1 MPCEWLELLPV
12 LSDDL
17 FLDEV
22 ELEDL
27 VDPVLDEEELD
38 ESPELDSEELEVL
51 DCLSLD
57 D

>member
-1 MPCEWLELLPV
+1 M
-12 LSDDL
+12 SDDL

-38 ESPELDSEELEVL
+38 ESSELDSEELEVL

>member
-1 MPCEWLELLPV
+1 M
-12 LSDDL
+12 SDDL

-51 DCLSLD
+51 DCLSSD

>member
-1 MPCEWLELLPV
+1 M
-12 LSDDL
+12 SDDL
-17 FLDEV
+17 LLDEV

-27 VDPVLDEEELD
+27 ADPVLDEEELD
-38 ESPELDSEELEVL
+38 ESPELDSEELEVS

>member
-1 MPCEWLELLPV
+1 M
-12 LSDDL
+12 SDDL

-38 ESPELDSEELEVL
+38 ESPELDSEELEGL

>member
-17 FLDEV
+17 LLDES

-27 VDPVLDEEELD
+27 ADPDSEEEELD
-38 ESPELDSEELEVL
+38 ESPDLDSEELEVL
-51 DCLSLD
+51 DGLSVGD
-57 D
+57 

>member
-1 MPCEWLELLPV
+1 M
-12 LSDDL
+12 SDDL

-38 ESPELDSEELEVL
+38 ESSELDSEELEVL

-57 D
+57 FDPDP

>member
-1 MPCEWLELLPV
+1 APCEWFELLPV

-27 VDPVLDEEELD
+27 VDSVLDEEELD

>member
-17 FLDEV
+17 FLYEV

-51 DCLSLD
+51 DGLSVGD
-57 D
+57 